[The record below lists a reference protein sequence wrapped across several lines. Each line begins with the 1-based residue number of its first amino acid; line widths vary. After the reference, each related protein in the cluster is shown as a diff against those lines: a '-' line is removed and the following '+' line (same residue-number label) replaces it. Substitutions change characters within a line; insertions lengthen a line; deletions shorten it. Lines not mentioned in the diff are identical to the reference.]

1 MLGKVKG
8 GKEISQP
15 DGLWGKNNL
24 MSSHFRVEGK
34 WGLNS
39 VSLCATF
46 YVRLSYESLNTSTS
60 VSFIRY
66 RRKYLWLKLQT
77 FYGHRDRDILR
88 SLRTK

>member
-1 MLGKVKG
+1 MGKVKG

-46 YVRLSYESLNTSTS
+46 YVRL
-60 VSFIRY
+60 
-66 RRKYLWLKLQT
+66 
-77 FYGHRDRDILR
+77 G
-88 SLRTK
+88 